1 MQQTQ
6 HTSAQV
12 LLHPACTTNPA
23 AVRAVQQATGRLIV
37 LCGGKPKLLKSEP
50 LPGTLGHLPLFIN
63 GDEDFPS
70 LAEPRRARFI
80 DEVDT
85 GPFGGDAA

>member
-12 LLHPACTTNPA
+12 LLHPACTTNPD

-37 LCGGKPKLLKSEP
+37 LRGGKPRLASSP
-50 LPGTLGHLPLFIN
+50 LPGTLV
-63 GDEDFPS
+63 
-70 LAEPRRARFI
+70 FI
-80 DEVDT
+80 DECD
-85 GPFGGDAA
+85 GPFDGGSAA

>member
-6 HTSAQV
+6 HTTAQV

-37 LCGGKPKLLKSEP
+37 LRGGKPRLASTP
-50 LPGTLGHLPLFIN
+50 LPHQIAFF
-63 GDEDFPS
+63 DECD
-70 LAEPRRARFI
+70 
-80 DEVDT
+80 